1 MASALS
7 FITYNSQPNNCPLKL
22 AGKMAEEEHV
32 SAAFL
37 ADAGSE
43 FMQNLTRIELLMPL
57 KVSQSQSTK

>member
-1 MASALS
+1 
-7 FITYNSQPNNCPLKL
+7 
-22 AGKMAEEEHV
+22 MAEEEHV